1 MSGSL
6 QDKIKAIDDEVLR
19 LHYKWKHLK
28 QIFGSDEKVKL
39 LNNAAPV
46 FFNYLWNSMLF
57 DVVLSFSRL
66 LDPRASC
73 GDENLSFKNLLSDI
87 SDNSLIDEFLKRISE
102 LENKTQAMRIW
113 RNEKI
118 SHNDLLRSLN
128 KSPIPP
134 IQVNEITEALA
145 IVRET
150 MNFLRQRFGFP
161 TMLYEVSLLSDPGD
175 GKSLMYYLKYGFD
188 AFKEDTNTDER
199 LEIYRRRDDEILKL
213 LND

>member
-1 MSGSL
+1 MSNSP
-6 QDKIKAIDDEVLR
+6 QDKVKAIDDEVLR

-46 FFNYLWNSMLF
+46 FFSYLWNSMSLDF
-57 DVVLSFSRL
+57 VLSFSRL
-66 LDPRASC
+66 LDPHSSC

-87 SDNSLIDEFLKRISE
+87 SDNPLKVELLKRISE
-102 LENKTQAMRIW
+102 LESKTQAMRIW

-118 SHNDLLRSLN
+118 SHNDLLRALN
-128 KSPIPP
+128 NNPVPP

-145 IVRET
+145 IVREI
-150 MNFLRQRFGFP
+150 MKVLRQQFGFP
-161 TMLYEVSLLSDPGD
+161 TMLYEVAFLSDPGD

-188 AFKEDTNTDER
+188 AFKEDIRTEER
-199 LEIYRRRDDEILKL
+199 LEIYHRRDNEILKL
-213 LND
+213 LKD

>member
-1 MSGSL
+1 MSNSL
-6 QDKIKAIDDEVLR
+6 QHKIQAIDQEVLQ

-46 FFNYLWNSMLF
+46 FFSYLWNSMLF

-66 LDPRASC
+66 LDPSMSC

-87 SDNSLIDEFLKRISE
+87 SDNALKDELSKHISE
-102 LENKTQAMRIW
+102 LESKTQAMRIW

-118 SHNDLLRSLN
+118 SHNDLLRALN
-128 KSPIPP
+128 NNPVPP

-145 IVRET
+145 IVREI
-150 MNFLRQRFGFP
+150 MKVLRQKSGFP

-188 AFKEDTNTDER
+188 AFKEDTGTVER
-199 LEIYRRRDDEILKL
+199 LEIYRRRDDEIIKL
-213 LND
+213 LKD

>member
-1 MSGSL
+1 MSNSP
-6 QDKIKAIDDEVLR
+6 QDKIKAIDGEVLR

-87 SDNSLIDEFLKRISE
+87 SDNSLKVELSKRISE
-102 LENKTQAMRIW
+102 LESKTQAMRIW

-118 SHNDLLRSLN
+118 SHNDLLRALN
-128 KSPIPP
+128 NGPMPP
-134 IQVNEITEALA
+134 IQVNEVTEALA
-145 IVRET
+145 IVREI
-150 MNFLRQRFGFP
+150 MKVLRQQFGFP
-161 TMLYEVSLLSDPGD
+161 TMLYEVSFFRSRRWKIPDVL
-175 GKSLMYYLKYGFD
+175 FEIWID
-188 AFKEDTNTDER
+188 AFKEDTNTVER
-199 LEIYRRRDDEILKL
+199 LEIFRRRDDEIMKL